1 MKHSVKHSTN
11 RQTRRGRGPA
21 RRIGRSLAF
30 VLPVVLV
37 LSGTLAVTRVDWSGD
52 PSDSVLAASEAS
64 SSKASAARAPHE
76 VLRDRLLT
84 ELQEEDPGVALT
96 HLQQA
101 VNERPSLAD
110 HCATIARALG
120 RAAVKAYGPTRAQS
134 YARPVCDTAFAS
146 GVLAAH
152 G

>member
-1 MKHSVKHSTN
+1 MKHSSN

-37 LSGTLAVTRVDWSGD
+37 LSGTLAVTRVNWSGD

-64 SSKASAARAPHE
+64 SSKASSRAAARAPHE

-101 VNERPSLAD
+101 VNERPSLAG
-110 HCATIARALG
+110 HCASLARALG
-120 RAAVKAYGPTRAQS
+120 RAAVKVYGPTRAQS